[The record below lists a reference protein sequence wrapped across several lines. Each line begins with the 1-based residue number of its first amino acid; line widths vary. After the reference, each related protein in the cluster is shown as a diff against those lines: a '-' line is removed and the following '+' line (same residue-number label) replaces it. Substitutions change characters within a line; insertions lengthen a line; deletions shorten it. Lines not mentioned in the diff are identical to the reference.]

1 VIDIRDRREQFPYVT
16 EQGNKSGEQR
26 DKLGDQGI
34 KSLEQG
40 KLSAGVDDDDVG
52 IPISG
57 RFPGISARIPRIS
70 DTFDRARDASGLEFS
85 ALRGIERGNDGDQRG
100 ESGRAALRLDFYAV
114 N

>member
-1 VIDIRDRREQFPYVT
+1 LIYATGESKFPYVT
-16 EQGNKSGEQR
+16 EQGNKSGEQG

-34 KSLEQG
+34 KSLEQK

-70 DTFDRARDASGLEFS
+70 DAFDRARGVSGLEFS
-85 ALRGIERGNDGDQRG
+85 ALRGIERGNDGGPDG
-100 ESGRAALRLDFYAV
+100 
-114 N
+114 